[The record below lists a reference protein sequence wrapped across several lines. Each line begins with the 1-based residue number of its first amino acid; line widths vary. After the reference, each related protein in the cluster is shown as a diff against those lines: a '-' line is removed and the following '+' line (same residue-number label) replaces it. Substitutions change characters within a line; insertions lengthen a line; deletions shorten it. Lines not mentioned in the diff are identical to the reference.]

1 MGLFDDKT
9 KEEEAVTTTEEADAQ
24 AAKEKAEKEKAE
36 KEAAE
41 KAALKKKA
49 KKEAKKEKPAS
60 SNKEL
65 DLKWLAFARRM
76 GYSGRPRPEGW
87 GE

>member
-24 AAKEKAEKEKAE
+24 AAKEKAE